1 MSLARKLPAP
11 GRPAGHCG
19 VAAQVTP
26 PADVEPLGLG
36 ELARGPSSAL
46 RGGGLVLLGLWR
58 GRGGRE
64 ERRVQK
70 NGPKDAWGGDGRG
83 EKRKVIKKK
92 LELQSIKLLA

>member
-1 MSLARKLPAP
+1 MSLARSSGSGTA
-11 GRPAGHCG
+11 AGHCG

-64 ERRVQK
+64 ERRVQRMDQK
-70 NGPKDAWGGDGRG
+70 THGGDGRG
-83 EKRKVIKKK
+83 ERKVIKKK
-92 LELQSIKLLA
+92 LELQSIKLLAY

>member
-46 RGGGLVLLGLWR
+46 RDGGLVLLGLWR
-58 GRGGRE
+58 GRGGGE
-64 ERRVQK
+64 ERRGQK
-70 NGPKDAWGGDGRG
+70 NGPKER
-83 EKRKVIKKK
+83 VIKKK
-92 LELQSIKLLA
+92 KKKTLELQSIKLLA